1 MKSQVLIKRY
11 GEGLAGALKNEA
23 EYKAVCSD
31 LADFCRLLQDY
42 SQLREVLFRPFLKT
56 SKKTQIVED
65 ILAKKSYQEK
75 TVRLFLLLLKHGHLD
90 ILPRIVEDLPVR
102 WREKQGILT
111 FEVRSVVPLKDSQK
125 RKLQTQIEQLE
136 KSAVYLT
143 YQLDPAIVGGLYIKK
158 GNMAYDVSLKGQL
171 TRLKEKISER

>member
-1 MKSQVLIKRY
+1 MKSQALIRRY
-11 GEGLAGALKNEA
+11 SEGLAGALKNEA
-23 EYKAVCSD
+23 EYEAVRRD
-31 LADFCRLLQDY
+31 IADFCRLLQ
-42 SQLREVLFRPFLKT
+42 SHGQLREVLFRPILKT

-75 TVRLFLLLLKHGHLD
+75 TVRLFLLLLQHRHLD
-90 ILPRIVEDLPVR
+90 ILPLIIEDLPVR

-136 KSAVYLT
+136 KSAVHLT
-143 YQLDPAIVGGLYIKK
+143 YQIDPAIVGGLYIKK
-158 GNMAYDVSLKGQL
+158 GNVAYDVSLKGQL